1 MFASA
6 FVVFALA
13 LSAFSAPHKGTSVPT
28 ITSPNPG
35 DIWKN
40 NHPYTVTWSKHDHA
54 ILSLG
59 LTYLHIWND

>member
-6 FVVFALA
+6 FVLFALA
-13 LSAFSAPHKGTSVPT
+13 LSAFSAPQGGTSVPKFT
-28 ITSPNPG
+28 NPKPG

-40 NHPYTVTWSKHDHA
+40 NQTYNVTWSKHDPT
-54 ILSLG
+54 ILFLG